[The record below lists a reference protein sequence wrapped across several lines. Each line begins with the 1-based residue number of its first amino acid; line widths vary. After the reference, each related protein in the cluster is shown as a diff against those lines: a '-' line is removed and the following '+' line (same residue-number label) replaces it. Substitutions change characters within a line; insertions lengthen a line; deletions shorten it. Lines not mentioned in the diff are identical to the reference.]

1 MLIEGRNATKEALQS
16 DTTVEKIMI
25 AKGQIDSTLKYIIS
39 LAKEQKIRVDYAD
52 KVVLDKLSQTGK
64 HQGVIAFTTEFKYSD
79 LDEILASKEEN
90 RLILILDGI
99 EDPHNLGSIVRVAE
113 CHGVDGI
120 VIPKLRS
127 ASVNETVIRTSAGA
141 TQHMKI
147 AKVTNI
153 NDTIRE
159 LKDKFFNVVGL
170 DMDGVPLADYHLTGD
185 LAMVIGNEGSGI
197 KQLTAKLCDAMVS
210 IPMFG
215 KVSSLNAS
223 VATGIALYECRKQ
236 RGKS

>member
-16 DTTVEKIMI
+16 DTTVEKVMI
-25 AKGQIDSTLKYIIS
+25 AKGQIDSTLKFIVS

-52 KVVLDKLSQTGK
+52 KIVLDKLSQTGK

-79 LDEILASKEEN
+79 LDEILDSKKDN

-99 EDPHNLGSIVRVAE
+99 EDPHNLGSIIRVAE

>member
-16 DTTVEKIMI
+16 DTTVEKVMI
-25 AKGQIDSTLKYIIS
+25 VKGQVDSTLKYIVS
-39 LAKEQKIRVDYAD
+39 LAKDQKIRVDYVD
-52 KVVLDKLSQTGK
+52 RIVLDKLSQTGK

-79 LDEILASKEEN
+79 LEDILESKADN

-99 EDPHNLGSIVRVAE
+99 EDPHNLGSIIRVAE

-127 ASVNETVIRTSAGA
+127 ATVNETVIRTSAGA

-159 LKDKFFNVVGL
+159 LKDRFFNVVGL
-170 DMDGVPLADYHLTGD
+170 DMDGVPLAEYHLTGD
-185 LAMVIGNEGSGI
+185 LAMVVGNEGSGI
-197 KQLTAKLCDAMVS
+197 KQLTAKLCDSMVS

-236 RGKS
+236 RGKV

>member
-16 DTTVEKIMI
+16 DTTVEKVVI
-25 AKGQIDSTLKYIIS
+25 AKGQVDSTLKYIVS
-39 LAKEQKIRVDYAD
+39 LAKEQKIRVDFAD
-52 KVVLDKLSQTGK
+52 RVVLDKLSQTGK

-79 LDEILASKEEN
+79 LDEILESKADN

-99 EDPHNLGSIVRVAE
+99 EDPHNLGSIIRVAE

-170 DMDGVPLADYHLTGD
+170 DMDGVALADYHLTGD
-185 LAMVIGNEGSGI
+185 LAMVVGNEGAGI
-197 KQLTAKLCDAMVS
+197 KQLTAKLCDSMVS

>member
-1 MLIEGRNATKEALQS
+1 MLLEGRNATKEALQS
-16 DTTVEKIMI
+16 DTTVEKVMI

-39 LAKEQKIRVDYAD
+39 LAKEQKVRIDYAER
-52 KVVLDKLSQTGK
+52 VVLDKLSQTGK

-79 LDEILASKEEN
+79 LDEILSSKTDN

-99 EDPHNLGSIVRVAE
+99 EDPHNLGSIIRVAE

-120 VIPKLRS
+120 IIPKLRS

-170 DMDGVPLADYHLTGD
+170 DMDGVALADYHLTGD

>member
-16 DTTVEKIMI
+16 DTTVEKVMI
-25 AKGQIDSTLKYIIS
+25 VKGQVDSTLKYIVS
-39 LAKEQKIRVDYAD
+39 LAKDQKIRVDYVD
-52 KVVLDKLSQTGK
+52 RVVLDKLSQTGK
-64 HQGVIAFTTEFKYSD
+64 HQGVIAFTTEFKYSS
-79 LDEILASKEEN
+79 LDEILESKADN

-99 EDPHNLGSIVRVAE
+99 EDPHNLGSIIRVAE

-159 LKDKFFNVVGL
+159 LKDAFFNVVGL
-170 DMDGVPLADYHLTGD
+170 DMDGIPLADYHLTGD
-185 LAMVIGNEGSGI
+185 LALVVGNEGSGI
-197 KQLTAKLCDAMVS
+197 KQLTAKLCDSMVS